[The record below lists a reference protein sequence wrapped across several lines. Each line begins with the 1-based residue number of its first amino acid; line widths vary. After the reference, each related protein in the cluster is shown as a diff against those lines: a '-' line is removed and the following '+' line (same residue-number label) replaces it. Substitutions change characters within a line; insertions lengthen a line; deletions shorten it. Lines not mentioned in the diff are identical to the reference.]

1 MRMMY
6 KYKKVLI
13 GVNVLLGNLNL
24 NFKFKFKGFLTAAL
38 TRMHI
43 LLSFLQ
49 K

>member
-13 GVNVLLGNLNL
+13 GVNVLLGNLS
-24 NFKFKFKGFLTAAL
+24 KGFLTAAL
-38 TRMHI
+38 TRMYI